1 MGCMWDTAI
10 QGLMPPY
17 CPHLCLTIAS
27 IHTVVSYH
35 FMHLNFFTRMI
46 WFALSNNLIMEN
58 LNNAPKWLPD
68 LPLEGKYVVKEYIML
83 NFPLTTL
90 ALPEPSFTIIFN
102 YAPPGFQYIL
112 LFISS
117 WEMKR
122 GLTFLAYIYS
132 IVFATVV
139 H

>member
-1 MGCMWDTAI
+1 
-10 QGLMPPY
+10 
-17 CPHLCLTIAS
+17 
-27 IHTVVSYH
+27 
-35 FMHLNFFTRMI
+35 
-46 WFALSNNLIMEN
+46 MEN

-90 ALPEPSFTIIFN
+90 VLPEPSFTIIFN

-117 WEMKR
+117 
-122 GLTFLAYIYS
+122 
-132 IVFATVV
+132 
-139 H
+139 